1 MARGSNEDD
10 LTKRLMDIV
19 HTNETLKSQL
29 HKGQHVKGIMEVC
42 GKLLAYL
49 VAWLSVRERER
60 ERERE
65 R

>member
-49 VAWLSVRERER
+49 VAWLSV
-60 ERERE
+60 
-65 R
+65 